1 MNGSLTI
8 ASAPESQTVDPVLDP
23 SASCAPAV
31 GEPDLTDEAIAML
44 RQLARGAMAMA
55 ETVQRQAAERAQREH
70 EDGIQRADLTMAF
83 SRAARAVRLTLAL
96 AARLDEARRKR
107 GQDDAAER
115 VRRADAA
122 LAEHKARE
130 RQRVESI
137 VTAAVEGH
145 ESLTEVEAGDAL
157 AEFDELIETPE
168 IQAQLGLYPA
178 EEIAGRLLGEIDR
191 LLDYGKP
198 LAGRVAAAVETV
210 RIEET
215 RLKPAVLAQARTPLP
230 GTLMTAGPPPATN
243 GTGPP

>member
-1 MNGSLTI
+1 M
-8 ASAPESQTVDPVLDP
+8 
-23 SASCAPAV
+23 
-31 GEPDLTDEAIAML
+31 DLADEAIAML
-44 RQLARGAMAMA
+44 RQLARGAMVMA
-55 ETVQRQAAERAQREH
+55 ETVQRQAVERAQREH

-115 VRRADAA
+115 VRRAEAA
-122 LAEHKARE
+122 VAEHKARE

-157 AEFDELIETPE
+157 AEFDELIEEPE
-168 IQAQLGLYPA
+168 IQAQLGIYPA

-191 LLDYGKP
+191 LLEYGKP
-198 LAGRVAAAVETV
+198 LAGRVAAAVERLRV
-210 RIEET
+210 EEG
-215 RLKPAVLAQARTPLP
+215 RLKPAVPVGQIPPVHGEAAPIAALTA
-230 GTLMTAGPPPATN
+230 AGPSPETS
-243 GTGPP
+243 GTGPPS